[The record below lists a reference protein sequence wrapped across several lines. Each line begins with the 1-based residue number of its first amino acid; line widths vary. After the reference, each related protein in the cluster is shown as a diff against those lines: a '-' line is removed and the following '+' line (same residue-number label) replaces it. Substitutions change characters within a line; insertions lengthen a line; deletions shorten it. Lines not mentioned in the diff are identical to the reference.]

1 MDMRKLFTTLTL
13 CLAVLCSADESY
25 YARGVCDATPSGEPL
40 YWTLDTVEI
49 GGMIGLQLAFWRN
62 GYGQTER
69 TPGSIYSIPDYCA
82 PGDMSCGTAP
92 WYEYAHMVMS
102 IDLQCV
108 DQIGDNAFLDM
119 TGLRFVALP
128 EVQRLGNEVF
138 LGCLNLHTIQI
149 LSDNVVPTITTTSLL
164 LDSTTGEQI
173 NTVILPGPNSIGAY
187 QYDAN
192 WGIAGRRFIPAT
204 DESTDAK
211 TILTPFEDGSMALSV
226 SYTPLTPDDPT
237 DLLVIRDID
246 TADVQNPWHELRGM
260 IRDLTIGDRVAYIG
274 RNAFSSLTNLQ
285 TIRFSHA
292 VHPLDSIHIDAF
304 GEGITPWMFAFGEGN
319 DGAAVPPQVVGVT
332 AENATHFD
340 HFKTNTVLFVP
351 DSSVWDGTGMRRT
364 VELYKEDPFWGASF
378 ARVNDRTVDTTAM
391 TENSIVMRW
400 LPLEKAEAYRLTITK
415 IDCTER
421 CDTSIVLPATGVQ
434 GLINWDLIPT
444 DIPQYLAAP
453 RLPKGDDGDGGLTLT
468 ISIKSESGTTHT
480 TDAELTVTGLEP
492 GTDYL
497 YTREVVRDGRIDESL
512 TKTGVFATPQSMQD
526 ITILPGEKGIVRIYD
541 LMGREWGAALHL
553 LPAGAYI
560 IDNGTHR
567 TTVYLTR

>member
-1 MDMRKLFTTLTL
+1 MRKLFTTLTL

-25 YARGVCDATPSGEPL
+25 YAQGVCDATPSGSPL
-40 YWTLDTVEI
+40 YWTLDTIVV
-49 GGMIGLQLAFWRN
+49 GGTMGLQLAFWCN

-92 WYEYAHMVMS
+92 WYDYAHS
-102 IDLQCV
+102 IISLDLQCV
-108 DQIGDNAFLDM
+108 DQIGDNAFRDM
-119 TGLRFVALP
+119 PGLRMVVLP
-128 EVQRLGNEVF
+128 EVQRLGDEVF

-149 LSDNVVPTITTTSLL
+149 LSSVIVPTITTSSLL
-164 LDSTTGEQI
+164 LDPTTGEQI
-173 NTVILPGPNSIGAY
+173 NTVIVPGPNSVGLY
-187 QYDAN
+187 QYDET

-211 TILTPFEDGSMALSV
+211 TILTPSEDGSMALNV
-226 SYTPLTPDDPT
+226 YYTPLTPDDPT

-246 TADVQNPWHELRGM
+246 TTVVQKPWHELRGL
-260 IRDLTIGDRVAYIG
+260 IKDLTIGDRIAYIG
-274 RNAFSSLTNLQ
+274 RNAFSSLTDLQ
-285 TIRFSHA
+285 TIRFSQA
-292 VHPLDSIHIDAF
+292 LHPLDSIHIDAF
-304 GEGITPWMFAFGEGN
+304 GQEITPWMFAFGEGS
-319 DGAAVPPQVVGVT
+319 DGAGNPPQVVGVT
-332 AENATHFD
+332 AENASHFD

-351 DSSVWDGTGMRRT
+351 DSFVWDGAGIRRT
-364 VELYKEDPFWGASF
+364 LELYKEDPFWGTSF
-378 ARVNDRTVDTTAM
+378 ARINDRTVDTTAM

-400 LPLEKAEAYRLTITK
+400 IPLEKAQAYRLTITK
-415 IDCTER
+415 IGCSDR
-421 CDTSIVLPATGVQ
+421 CDTSIIIPAIGVQ
-434 GLINWDLIPT
+434 GLIDWSLIPT

-468 ISIKSESGTTHT
+468 ISIKSGSGATHT
-480 TDAELTVTGLEP
+480 SDAELTVSGLEP

-497 YTREVVRDGRIDESL
+497 YTREVVRDGQTDESL
-512 TKTGVFATPQSMQD
+512 TKTGVFSTPEAAQD

-567 TTVYLTR
+567 TTIYLTR